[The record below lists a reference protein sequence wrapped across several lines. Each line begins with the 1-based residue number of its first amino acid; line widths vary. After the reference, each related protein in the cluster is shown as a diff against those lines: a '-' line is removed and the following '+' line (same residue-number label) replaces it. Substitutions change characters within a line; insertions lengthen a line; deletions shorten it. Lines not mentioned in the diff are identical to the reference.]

1 MNYDPLQEISMPD
14 LEVPVEDEVVES
26 ILPSEEVVDDFDV
39 EGITE
44 ALSEAYPDIK
54 VEDEEP
60 AEIRGE
66 FTPEQQA
73 NLDEQERMRT
83 EMYARDPRSE
93 SGLNEDQGGWDSL
106 MDIVSAPS
114 AGINDYIIDEVNKLP
129 FANFRKRPQ
138 YENELAK
145 SIRGISGLI
154 LPFLGLK
161 GSVKGVSG
169 NIAARSPLATRAPKT
184 NRALKWMLD
193 LGIDT
198 GIGAYVDSTAK
209 TNQLDDNLA
218 GFLKKEWKAVG
229 KYIPSD
235 WLPLM
240 VSHLMCGL
248 KRTATKVLC
257 LALLLVSWKL
267 VLSCSVLS
275 AEPVA

>member
-1 MNYDPLQEISMPD
+1 MKMKVDGFFGTAMD
-14 LEVPVEDEVVES
+14 S
-26 ILPSEEVVDDFDV
+26 IDAV
-39 EGITE
+39 
-44 ALSEAYPDIK
+44 
-54 VEDEEP
+54 
-60 AEIRGE
+60 
-66 FTPEQQA
+66 
-73 NLDEQERMRT
+73 
-83 EMYARDPRSE
+83 
-93 SGLNEDQGGWDSL
+93 
-106 MDIVSAPS
+106 S
-114 AGINDYIIDEVNKLP
+114 AGINDYLIDEVNKLP

-169 NIAARSPLATRAPKT
+169 NIAARSPLATRTPKT

-209 TNQLDDNLA
+209 TNQLDDNFA

-235 WLPLM
+235 WATLDGESPEVWAEKNRNEGVMMGFTSSFLEAGIKLARSIRGTRS
-240 VSHLMCGL
+240 VTDYVFENESAAAAFARAEETDP
-248 KRTATKVLC
+248 KRSWKTWR
-257 LALLLVSWKL
+257 LLLLKQSRLWMKL
-267 VLSCSVLS
+267 VNWLYLRTLTQRRLQKAYTTFSTRMSLVYVQPMTWVL
-275 AEPVA
+275 